1 MSAPE
6 TQWVR
11 VRVPVQGM
19 TCAACERRVGKA
31 LGQVPGVRPVAVS
44 ARSGMVTLDV
54 DGDVPWEGVV
64 GALEGTGYT
73 VGRSPWLTH
82 EQSTWV
88 RAAGALVVV
97 GAIVWLVSTVA
108 VGDLSSRITAA
119 GGTSLLVVLLI
130 GVTAGFSTCMALV
143 GGLVLAVSASRMSD
157 GEAPSGGRW
166 RPQLAFQA
174 GRIVGFFVLGA
185 LLGAIGARLALPT
198 PVVAGLMAVVAVFM
212 ILLGIRLTGVSP
224 RMSGWSMA
232 LPASWSAGLGLD
244 EKARGPY
251 SDLRAAGLGVATF
264 ALPCGFTQ
272 VVQLYAMTT
281 ASPLQS
287 GLVMATFAIGT
298 APGLL
303 LVGGLPSFAT
313 GARRAL
319 VLSVAG
325 VALVCFA
332 AVNLTTAASLVGLT
346 GSGSAAA
353 AAKGVSSNVTLKD
366 GVQVVTMSEGSR
378 GYSPAD
384 TVVYAGVPIRW
395 EIDAESQFTCAAA
408 IRGVGSDFSVDLK
421 TGPNVVEL
429 PAMQPGTFSFVCAM
443 GMYSGS
449 LTAIDAPKPAATG
462 VAAAVPS
469 S

>member
-6 TQWVR
+6 GTWVR

-31 LGQVPGVRPVAVS
+31 LASVPGVRPVSVS
-44 ARSGMVTLDV
+44 ARSAMATIDV
-54 DGDVPWEGVV
+54 DGEVPWEGVV

-232 LPASWSAGLGLD
+232 LPASQAAGLGLD

-264 ALPCGFTQ
+264 VLPCGFTQ

-429 PAMQPGTFSFVCAM
+429 PAMEPGTFSFVCVM

-462 VAAAVPS
+462 VAAVVPGR
-469 S
+469 

>member
-1 MSAPE
+1 MAAPE
-6 TQWVR
+6 TSWVR

-31 LGQVPGVRPVAVS
+31 LGSVPGVRPVAVS
-44 ARSGMVTLDV
+44 ARSGLVTLDV
-54 DGDVPWEGVV
+54 DGEVPWEGVV
-64 GALEGTGYT
+64 EALEGTGYT

-97 GAIVWLVSTVA
+97 GAIVWLVSTFA
-108 VGDLSSRITAA
+108 VGDLSARITEA
-119 GGTSLLVVLLI
+119 GSTGLLVVLLI

-143 GGLVLAVSASRMSD
+143 GGLVLAVSAARMSD
-157 GEAPSGGRW
+157 GDAPAGGRW

-185 LLGAIGARLALPT
+185 VLGAVGARLALPT

-212 ILLGIRLTGVSP
+212 VLLGIRLTGLSP
-224 RMSGWSMA
+224 RLSGWSMA
-232 LPASWSAGLGLD
+232 LPASWGARLGLD

-264 ALPCGFTQ
+264 VLPCGFTQ

-332 AVNLTTAASLVGLT
+332 VVNLTAAASLVGVG
-346 GSGSAAA
+346 GSGASTAA
-353 AAKGVSSNVTLKD
+353 GVSSNVTLRD

-408 IRGVGSDFSVDLK
+408 MRGVGNDFSVDLS
-421 TGPNVVEL
+421 TGQNVVEL

-449 LTAIDAPKPAATG
+449 LTAVDVPRPATTG
-462 VAAAVPS
+462 VAARTPAG
-469 S
+469 

>member
-1 MSAPE
+1 MPGTTS
-6 TQWVR
+6 WIR

-31 LGQVPGVRPVAVS
+31 LAQVPGVRPVAVS
-44 ARSGMVTLDV
+44 ARSGLVTLDV
-54 DGDVPWEGVV
+54 DGEVPWEGVV
-64 GALEGTGYT
+64 EALEGTGYT
-73 VGRSPWLTH
+73 VGRSPWFSH
-82 EQSTWV
+82 EQSAWV
-88 RAAGALVVV
+88 RAAGALLAV
-97 GAIVWLVSTVA
+97 GAIVWVVSTFA
-108 VGDLSSRITAA
+108 VGDLSARITAA
-119 GGTSLLVVLLI
+119 GSTSLLVVLLI
-130 GVTAGFSTCMALV
+130 GLTAGFSTCMALV
-143 GGLVLAVSASRMSD
+143 GGLVLAVSAARMSD
-157 GEAPSGGRW
+157 GAEPAGGRW

-174 GRIVGFFVLGA
+174 GRIGGFFVLGA
-185 LLGAIGARLALPT
+185 LLGALGARLALPT
-198 PVVAGLMAVVAVFM
+198 PAVAGLMAVVAVFM
-212 ILLGIRLTGVSP
+212 VLLGIRLTGLSP
-224 RMSGWSMA
+224 RLSGWSLA
-232 LPASWSAGLGLD
+232 LPGSWGARLGLD
-244 EKARGPY
+244 DRARGPY

-264 ALPCGFTQ
+264 VLPCGFTQ

-281 ASPLQS
+281 ANPLQS
-287 GLVMATFAIGT
+287 GLVMAVFAIGT

-332 AVNLTTAASLVGLT
+332 VVNLSAAASLVGLT
-346 GSGSAAA
+346 GSGAAA
-353 AAKGVSSNVTLKD
+353 ATAKGVSSNVVLKD
-366 GVQVVTMSEGSR
+366 GVQVVTMNEGSR
-378 GYSPAD
+378 GYAPAD

-395 EIDAESQFTCAAA
+395 QIEAESQFTCAAA

-449 LTAIDAPKPAATG
+449 LTAIDAPKPA
-462 VAAAVPS
+462 S
-469 S
+469 SL

>member
-6 TQWVR
+6 GTWVR

-19 TCAACERRVGKA
+19 TCAACESRVGKA
-31 LGQVPGVRPVAVS
+31 FASVPGVRPVSVS
-44 ARSGMVTLDV
+44 ARSAMATIDV
-54 DGDVPWEGVV
+54 DGEVPWEGVV
-64 GALEGTGYT
+64 EALDGTGYT
-73 VGRSPWLTH
+73 VGRTPWFAH
-82 EQSTWV
+82 ERATWL
-88 RAAGALVVV
+88 RAGGALVVV
-97 GAIVWLVSTVA
+97 AGLVWLVATFGM
-108 VGDLSSRITAA
+108 GDLASRITEP
-119 GGTSLLVVLLI
+119 GSTGLLVVLLI
-130 GVTAGFSTCMALV
+130 GLTAGFSTCMALV
-143 GGLVLAVSASRMSD
+143 GGLVLAVSAARMSD
-157 GEAPSGGRW
+157 GAEPAGGRW

-185 LLGAIGARLALPT
+185 ALGAVGARLALPP

-212 ILLGIRLTGVSP
+212 VLLGVRLTGLSP
-224 RMSGWSMA
+224 RMSGWTLA
-232 LPASWSAGLGLD
+232 LPASWSTRLGLD

-264 ALPCGFTQ
+264 VLPCGFTQ

-287 GLVMATFAIGT
+287 GLVMMTFAIGT

-303 LVGGLPSFAT
+303 LVGGLPSLAT
-313 GARRAL
+313 GTRRAL

-332 AVNLTTAASLVGLT
+332 VVNL
-346 GSGSAAA
+346 SAAA
-353 AAKGVSSNVTLKD
+353 GLLGLTSKTASAAARGVSSNVTLRD
-366 GVQVVTMSEGSR
+366 GVQVVTMAETSR

-395 EIDAESQFTCAAA
+395 EIDAESQFTCASAM
-408 IRGVGSDFSVDLK
+408 RGVGTDFSVDLK

-429 PAMQPGTFSFVCAM
+429 PAMEPGTFSFVCVM

-449 LTAIDAPKPAATG
+449 LTAVDVPRPAATG
-462 VAAAVPS
+462 VAAPLPAS
-469 S
+469 R